1 MGLPRTI
8 PWWGWLLIVAGVL
21 AIAVLSFALILRQQ
35 GWRELETTVAGLR
48 KAGLGVTPVD
58 LVASA
63 PPVDG
68 PRQERA
74 WALLGTGGLGL
85 NLGTTT
91 WGMAAYAASAKERA
105 KIATET
111 TKLLADTETL
121 RRDWRALCNEGP
133 VTLSVLGWIRQDF
146 PDPETANMADLSR
159 IRFPNLLVMRTLAA
173 ALATEARA
181 AVDPRPALRELDR
194 LIAACSPA
202 GSLMDGMI
210 VLALSAIR
218 DEAWLEAMVT
228 RGIDPQSWTA
238 EAPSRRNTIADSFA
252 HERMIFTDGLYQSL
266 IAGQGIDQLSLGFGS
281 SRPGTW
287 ERLGDWVGQQFWS
300 VLLPGDLA
308 LLLRGFQQGE
318 SICRTGSGDSSALER
333 ELRLQTW
340 RHPIASISLPNLM
353 ESGITANAAEVTAR
367 RIRLAALL
375 AWGHRQSGTLPAT
388 LSEFSPAALTLA
400 AATICA
406 PEIRYEHL
414 TPTRFR
420 LWSEP
425 PTTSTSLLP
434 LGRVDLPKPTTK
446 RWSGGKNWW
455 LELDLAPETP

>member
-1 MGLPRTI
+1 MDLPRSI

-35 GWRELETTVAGLR
+35 GWRQLQTTVADLR

-85 NLGTTT
+85 NLATTT
-91 WGMAAYAASAKERA
+91 WGMAAYAASAKERE

-121 RRDWRALCNEGP
+121 RRDWRALRNEGP

-146 PDPETANMADLSR
+146 PHPETAGIANMAR
-159 IRFPNLLVMRTLAA
+159 VRFPNLMATRTLAA
-173 ALATEARA
+173 ALATEARTA
-181 AVDPRPALRELDR
+181 TDPAPALAELDR
-194 LIAACSPA
+194 LIAACTPS
-202 GSLMDGMI
+202 GSLIDGMI
-210 VLALSAIR
+210 AIALGTMR
-218 DEAWLEAMVT
+218 DEAWLEAAIT
-228 RGIDPQSWTA
+228 RGVDPRPWTGETPA
-238 EAPSRRNTIADSFA
+238 LRHLVADGFA
-252 HERMIFTDGLYQSL
+252 HERMLFAGAFYQELATGRDTDLG
-266 IAGQGIDQLSLGFGS
+266 SLGLAGGGS
-281 SRPGTW
+281 GTW
-287 ERLGDWVGQQFWS
+287 DRLGEWLGQRVWT
-300 VLLPGDLA
+300 VMAPADLA
-308 LLLRGFQQGE
+308 LHLRGLRECE
-318 SICRTGSGDSSALER
+318 SICRTGSGDWSILER
-333 ELRLQTW
+333 ELRQQAW
-340 RHPIASISLPNLM
+340 RHPLASISLPHLM
-353 ESGITANAAEVTAR
+353 ESGITANQAEVTAR
-367 RIRLAALL
+367 RMRLAALL
-375 AWGHRQSGTLPAT
+375 AWHHRQSGSL
-388 LSEFSPAALTLA
+388 PAALGELSSAAQALA

-406 PEIRYEHL
+406 PAIRYERL

-446 RWSGGKNWW
+446 RWSGGKTWW